1 MLVLSHTFHFVKVFY
16 PCPAGVEELP
26 PVELADQGHGWKRM
40 FLVFPQDRVQFLEH
54 ESRADATEFQ
64 VGTEHGGGGLQTIR
78 GGVGLLEFT
87 NLWKGKN

>member
-1 MLVLSHTFHFVKVFY
+1 
-16 PCPAGVEELP
+16 
-26 PVELADQGHGWKRM
+26 M

-64 VGTEHGGGGLQTIR
+64 VGTEHGGGGLQTVR